1 MHCTYALRE
10 QLYAVHGLIV
20 VDGQAIAINVGS
32 LTGDSNG
39 GLVSTY
45 QKLCFEN
52 P

>member
-45 QKLCFEN
+45 QKLCFEH